1 MVCGRRLQRDG
12 LELERA
18 AGTPSLSGFIRVI
31 GYLAGTRNIIM
42 IMSRFSESWCGAALA
57 AGPRDSQSEPAIV
70 LTRNLDSIMIPGV
83 TVRVRGNHDHD
94 HDNSVT

>member
-1 MVCGRRLQRDG
+1 
-12 LELERA
+12 
-18 AGTPSLSGFIRVI
+18 
-31 GYLAGTRNIIM
+31 M
-42 IMSRFSESWCGAALA
+42 IMSRFSESWPGAALA

-94 HDNSVT
+94 NSVT